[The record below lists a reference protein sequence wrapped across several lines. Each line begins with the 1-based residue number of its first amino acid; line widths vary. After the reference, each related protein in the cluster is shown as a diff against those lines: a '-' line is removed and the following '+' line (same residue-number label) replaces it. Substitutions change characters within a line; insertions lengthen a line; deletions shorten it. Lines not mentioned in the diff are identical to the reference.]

1 VVESRLWRSLRIAA
15 AVAVTVVFALLLV
28 FLVTG
33 SLRTPG
39 LPPPKTP
46 ELLPRP
52 LAWGNYERAI
62 ELVDLDRAVLNSLF
76 VALVFVPASVLVA
89 SWAAFAATLL
99 SSRARGMVVAAS
111 VFALMV
117 PVTAMLVPRFAL
129 FRWLGLI
136 DSFGPLLAPALLGAS
151 PFYVLVYLAA
161 FRRLPA
167 DFYDACRLEG
177 LTPFRMWRTVA
188 MPLVRPVTVAVGA
201 LAFVFSWG
209 NFLEP
214 LVYVYDRDLFTVPLA
229 LKSLALLDRTNY
241 PLLLAGA
248 VIATAPVVAVFL
260 LAQRYFLHERGAG
273 WLGR

>member
-1 VVESRLWRSLRIAA
+1 MVQSRFRRRLRVLA
-15 AVAVTVVFALLLV
+15 AVAVTIVFGLLFA
-28 FLVTG
+28 FLLTG

-39 LPPPKTP
+39 LPPPSTP
-46 ELLPRP
+46 DLFPRP
-52 LAWGNYERAI
+52 FAWGNYERAV
-62 ELVDLDRAVLNSLF
+62 ELVALDRAVLNSLL
-76 VALVFVPASVLVA
+76 VAAVFVPTSVLVA
-89 SWAAFAATLL
+89 SWAGFAGALL
-99 SSRARGMVVAAS
+99 GARARRLLVMAS
-111 VFALMV
+111 VAALMV
-117 PVTAMLVPRFAL
+117 PVTALLVPRFAL

-177 LTPFRMWRTVA
+177 MSPFRMWWTVA
-188 MPLVRPVTVAVGA
+188 MPLVRPVTIAVAV

-209 NFLEP
+209 NFLDP

-229 LKSLALLDRTNY
+229 LKSLTQLDRTNY

-248 VIATAPVVAVFL
+248 VVATAPVIAVFL

>member
-39 LPPPKTP
+39 LPPPRTP

-99 SSRARGMVVAAS
+99 SSRARGMLVAAS

-136 DSFGPLLAPALLGAS
+136 DSYGPLLAPALLGAS